1 MYIGVDL
8 GTSSIKIVLVDRND
22 KVLEFSSRS
31 IPTERPSIGHSEQD
45 PNRWFEAL
53 LDGFDELS
61 SKAEKDMKRVEGIG
75 LSGHMHSA
83 ILMDSTD
90 KPIGNAILH
99 NDVRAEKE
107 AHELNEKF
115 PDLAEKAGV
124 IAMPGFTGPK
134 LLWLSRNEPE
144 KFKQAKYILFAKDFL
159 RLKLTGTIATDV
171 TDAAGSWLFDQ
182 KKRKW
187 SEECI
192 SACNSD
198 NFVLP
203 SIFESPSSCG
213 ILKSEFSIRW
223 KLPKDILVAAGAG
236 DVACG
241 GVAVGAV
248 DESSGF
254 ISMGTAAQVFL
265 GSKKFEPKTKKLV
278 HSFCHALPSTW
289 FNMAALLNGTS
300 VMDKVLS
307 WTSEKNIENLIFSA
321 ESKFQGPG
329 DLLALP
335 YLSGERTPHNDSK
348 IRGAIIGLN
357 HSTTTEDITLAF
369 LESIAFSLADG
380 VDALLEDKAKL
391 KNLIFIG
398 GGSKSDFFAQ
408 LIANVLNIS
417 IDTCLSSA
425 YAPSIGAARLA
436 RLATKN
442 ESEED
447 VIVALP
453 VTKTFRVDQAMHTK
467 YAEKLK
473 QFRVLYE
480 LLRN

>member
-31 IPTERPSIGHSEQD
+31 IVTERPLIGHSEQD
-45 PNRWFEAL
+45 PNSWFEAL

-83 ILMDSTD
+83 ILMDSSD

-99 NDVRAEKE
+99 NDGRAEKE

-115 PDLAEKAGV
+115 PHLAEKAGV

-144 KFKQAKYILFAKDFL
+144 KFKRAKYILFAKDFL
-159 RLKLTGTIATDV
+159 RLQLTGTIATDV

-182 KKRKW
+182 KKRNW

-198 NFVLP
+198 NLALP
-203 SIFESPSSCG
+203 DVFESPSSCG
-213 ILKSEFSIRW
+213 ILKTELSVRW
-223 KLPKDILVAAGAG
+223 KLPKGILVAAGAG

-248 DESSGF
+248 NENTGF

-265 GSKKFEPKTKKLV
+265 GSKKFEPRTKNLV

-300 VMDKVLS
+300 IMDKVLS
-307 WTSEKNIENLIFSA
+307 WTSEKNIESLIFSA
-321 ESKFQGPG
+321 SNKFRGPG

-348 IRGAIIGLN
+348 IRGAIVGLN
-357 HSTTTEDITLAF
+357 HSTATEDITLAF

-380 VDALLEDKAKL
+380 IDALSGDKAKL
-391 KNLIFIG
+391 QNLVLIG

-408 LIANVLNIS
+408 LIANVLNIT
-417 IDTCLSSA
+417 IETCLSSA
-425 YAPSIGAARLA
+425 YASSIGAARLA
-436 RLATKN
+436 RLAAKN
-442 ESEED
+442 ESMED
-447 VIVALP
+447 VIVTLP
-453 VTKTFRVDQAMHTK
+453 VTKSFRVDQAMHAK
-467 YAEKLK
+467 YADKLK
-473 QFRVLYE
+473 QFRVLYAQ
-480 LLRN
+480 LRS

>member
-8 GTSSIKIVLVDRND
+8 GTSSIKIVLIDSND

-31 IPTERPSIGHSEQD
+31 ISTERPSIGHSEQD

-83 ILMDSTD
+83 ILMDSTNE
-90 KPIGNAILH
+90 PIGNAILH
-99 NDVRAEKE
+99 NDGRAGKE

-115 PDLAEKAGV
+115 PDLAAKAGV

-187 SEECI
+187 SEEFI
-192 SACNSD
+192 SVCNSD
-198 NFVLP
+198 DLVLP
-203 SIFESPSSCG
+203 SIFESPNPCG
-213 ILKSEFSIRW
+213 ILKREFSVRW

-241 GVAVGAV
+241 GVAVGAI

-307 WTSEKNIENLIFSA
+307 WTSEKNIEITALNTNLEASDEIF
-321 ESKFQGPG
+321 KQIQ
-329 DLLALP
+329 L
-335 YLSGERTPHNDSK
+335 R
-348 IRGAIIGLN
+348 
-357 HSTTTEDITLAF
+357 
-369 LESIAFSLADG
+369 
-380 VDALLEDKAKL
+380 KAM
-391 KNLIFIG
+391 N
-398 GGSKSDFFAQ
+398 
-408 LIANVLNIS
+408 
-417 IDTCLSSA
+417 
-425 YAPSIGAARLA
+425 
-436 RLATKN
+436 
-442 ESEED
+442 
-447 VIVALP
+447 
-453 VTKTFRVDQAMHTK
+453 
-467 YAEKLK
+467 
-473 QFRVLYE
+473 
-480 LLRN
+480 

>member
-45 PNRWFEAL
+45 PKRWFEAL

-171 TDAAGSWLFDQ
+171 TD
-182 KKRKW
+182 
-187 SEECI
+187 
-192 SACNSD
+192 
-198 NFVLP
+198 
-203 SIFESPSSCG
+203 
-213 ILKSEFSIRW
+213 
-223 KLPKDILVAAGAG
+223 
-236 DVACG
+236 
-241 GVAVGAV
+241 
-248 DESSGF
+248 
-254 ISMGTAAQVFL
+254 
-265 GSKKFEPKTKKLV
+265 
-278 HSFCHALPSTW
+278 
-289 FNMAALLNGTS
+289 
-300 VMDKVLS
+300 KV
-307 WTSEKNIENLIFSA
+307 WQN
-321 ESKFQGPG
+321 
-329 DLLALP
+329 LALF
-335 YLSGERTPHNDSK
+335 E
-348 IRGAIIGLN
+348 
-357 HSTTTEDITLAF
+357 
-369 LESIAFSLADG
+369 
-380 VDALLEDKAKL
+380 
-391 KNLIFIG
+391 
-398 GGSKSDFFAQ
+398 
-408 LIANVLNIS
+408 
-417 IDTCLSSA
+417 
-425 YAPSIGAARLA
+425 
-436 RLATKN
+436 
-442 ESEED
+442 
-447 VIVALP
+447 
-453 VTKTFRVDQAMHTK
+453 
-467 YAEKLK
+467 
-473 QFRVLYE
+473 
-480 LLRN
+480 

>member
-90 KPIGNAILH
+90 KPMGNAILH

-144 KFKQAKYILFAKDFL
+144 KFKQAKYMLFAKDF
-159 RLKLTGTIATDV
+159 
-171 TDAAGSWLFDQ
+171 F
-182 KKRKW
+182 
-187 SEECI
+187 E
-192 SACNSD
+192 
-198 NFVLP
+198 LP

-213 ILKSEFSIRW
+213 ILKSEFSVRW

-278 HSFCHALPSTW
+278 HSFCHDLPSTW

-357 HSTTTEDITLAF
+357 HSTATGDITLAF

-391 KNLIFIG
+391 KKLIFIG

-453 VTKTFRVDQAMHTK
+453 VTKTFRVDQAMHAK

-480 LLRN
+480 QLRN